1 MIVIDQN
8 SAINSLN
15 ESLVPSAHLID
26 GRKELDWLYFL
37 TEFSKLIN
45 FYNDKNTIEGNWNPF
60 LLKDPVFL
68 MASISKTNYKNLH
81 ATYKTSCAEIQK
93 LSQQPDTANLS
104 ANALDKL
111 FDHLTAIYKIIER
124 WTHYMQIDNEMYD
137 LKNYIIHE
145 VKTKLSIDF
154 WAIQAFRQYLYN
166 LSAKGLFMA
175 GISYHEILSFD
186 NLLWS
191 INKDKRPFWQIFGF
205 ETEQDIFTAINKST
219 TVCLNILTTIGDR
232 LFNFLEIIIHH
243 AVNEFKKLSHK
254 KSKFPDTTLLRSF
267 VHALKAQQEQLNG
280 ISQKHLDFYYT
291 EILKQTELPAFADT
305 VFLCS
310 TLAKNDTVFTLPQGT
325 LFNAGVDA
333 QKNPILFASQQNVN
347 LNPAVIKS
355 VQTLSYQNQ
364 FNTPSFSLQT
374 IAKPTTIQKDPNN
387 KIMGWSTFGELNPD
401 VNLPVNPEKNV
412 TQIGISFASPILL
425 LREGKRTITLRLE
438 FNTTVDIS
446 LLQSATY
453 YLSTQKSW
461 LNLQPNQ
468 LKIQTNNSSA
478 NTTATIT
485 ITLAPTD
492 IAIEPFLINPDGL
505 KCDFPMFKIMFQTI
519 ANPVNPPKITSIT
532 IDVKVLDV
540 KTFQLYND
548 FGELN
553 TKNPFPPFGPIPLVN
568 SNFIIGNNE
577 IFSKPLDSFCVEIN
591 WDKRPSDFET
601 YYAAY
606 NAYLKILN
614 TPTDTKQRK
623 SLARLLSS
631 IRHKKPDLPDS
642 KVPFSNASFTINFN
656 LLQNKKWQDLKMCK
670 TEIELSEIVFVPKE
684 DNCNPIFLFDPEKG
698 DPKVPFTS
706 TSVSS
711 YISISNLKIA
721 DDATTPGPIPGMQ
734 PDPNIQNQPLKFT
747 DTSSSGFVKMSLT
760 GPEYGFGSELY
771 PNIVADIALQNGN
784 LISMAKGGKVDK
796 FVAAANL
803 PFAPKIKT
811 FTADYDASVTYK
823 LDNSATDYPFQYFIY
838 SPFIT
843 YKTFDSSELSQTTL
857 NSAITGFSKENASGG
872 FLLYPSF
879 DYSGA
884 LFIELDSLI
893 CNSIL
898 SLYFQLA
905 RNSTAIT
912 DGESVT
918 YFYLNNNGWNK
929 IEPLSDGTNQFKCS
943 GIIELPIP
951 TDYSNNKNFMP
962 GESNWI
968 SIAVSG
974 DPESYSKTTFLQTNG
989 FTAQRTGISFLAST
1003 QSPQIDGNVIS
1014 KPQITIPQIASIIQP
1029 FPSFG
1034 GKAAENETNRNQ
1046 RVSNTIKTKNRSV
1059 TPEDY
1064 YKLILEN
1071 FNEIYYLKI
1080 VNKQYQNTCN
1090 VYLTKKVPAESET
1103 DAFNPLVTNCL
1114 ENEIQLFLQQ
1124 NASPFTTINVS
1135 NFNLEYVIVTAQIEI
1150 ESGYQEELIR
1160 KNVNQALKIHLSP
1173 WISSSSPQIEIDQPL
1188 TDAKIS
1194 TFLQTIEGVSA
1205 VNNVSFSTYFFNSVS
1220 KLQTD
1225 CKTNKTMLKA
1235 YGQATL
1241 LVTAPNHNI
1250 NF

>member
-1 MIVIDQN
+1 MIAIDQN

-45 FYNDKNTIEGNWNPF
+45 FYNDTNTIEGNWNPF

-68 MASISKTNYKNLH
+68 MASISKTNYKPLY
-81 ATYKTSCAEIQK
+81 ASYKTSCTEIQK
-93 LSQQPDTANLS
+93 LSQEKNTANLS

-111 FDHLTAIYKIIER
+111 FDHLTSIYKIIER
-124 WTHYMQIDNEMYD
+124 WTHYMQINNEIYD

-145 VKTKLSIDF
+145 VKSKLSVDF

-166 LSAKGLFMA
+166 LSAKGLFIV
-175 GISYHEILSFD
+175 GISYQEFASFD
-186 NLLWS
+186 TNLWS

-205 ETEQDIFTAINKST
+205 ETEQNLFTSIANT
-219 TVCLNILTTIGDR
+219 PFACLDILTKIGDK

-243 AVNEFKKLSHK
+243 AANEFKKLSHK

-267 VHALKAQQEQLNG
+267 VNVLKAQQDQLNG

-291 EILKQTELPAFADT
+291 EILKQTPLPAFADT

-310 TLAKNDTVFTLPQGT
+310 TLAKNDSTFRLPQGT

-347 LNPAVIKS
+347 LNPAVITS
-355 VQTLSYQNQ
+355 VQTLSYQNKY
-364 FNTPSFSLQT
+364 NTPSFSLQT
-374 IAKPTTIQKDPNN
+374 IAKPTSIQKDQNN
-387 KIMGWSTFGELNPD
+387 LVTSWSTFGETNPV
-401 VNLPVNPEKNV
+401 VNLETNPETSV

-425 LREGKRTITLRLE
+425 LREGERTITLNFE

-461 LNLQPNQ
+461 LQ
-468 LKIQTNNSSA
+468 LETSQLTFAVNNSP

-485 ITLAPTD
+485 INFTAAV

-505 KCDFPMFKIMFQTI
+505 ECNMPMFKMLFQSV
-519 ANPVNPPKITSIT
+519 ANPVNPPKITSIS
-532 IDVKVLDV
+532 IQVNVSEV

-577 IFSKPLDSFCVEIN
+577 IFSKPLDSFSIQID

-601 YYAAY
+601 YYDAY
-606 NAYLKILN
+606 NAYLKKLD
-614 TPTDTKQRK
+614 PQTDTKQRR
-623 SLARLLSS
+623 SLARLLES
-631 IRHKKPDLPDS
+631 ITHKKKDLPDA
-642 KVPFSNASFTINFN
+642 KVPFSNASFTVNFN
-656 LLQNKKWQDLKMCK
+656 LLQNKSWQDLKMCK
-670 TEIELSEIVFVPKE
+670 TDITDADIVFVPKE

-698 DPKVPFTS
+698 DPKVPFTT
-706 TSVSS
+706 TSSS
-711 YISISNLKIA
+711 AYISISNLKTS
-721 DDATTPGPIPGMQ
+721 DASGSNNAIIQ
-734 PDPNIQNQPLKFT
+734 PDPTIQNQPLKFT
-747 DTSSSGFVKMSLT
+747 DASSSGFIKMSLT
-760 GPEYGFGSELY
+760 SPEYGFGSELY
-771 PNIVADIALQNGN
+771 PNIVAAIALQNGN
-784 LISMAKGGKVDK
+784 LITAKKGKIVDK
-796 FVAAANL
+796 FITAANV
-803 PFAPKIKT
+803 PFVPKIKT
-811 FTADYDASVTYK
+811 FTAEYDASVTYK
-823 LDNSATDYPFQYFIY
+823 LDNTATDYPFQYFIY

-843 YKTFDSSELSQTTL
+843 YKIFDSNELNDTTL
-857 NSAITGFSKENASGG
+857 NTAITGVSDENASGG

-879 DYSGA
+879 NYSGA

-893 CNSIL
+893 CNSTL
-898 SLYFQLA
+898 NLFFQLA
-905 RNSTAIT
+905 RNSTAVTAEDSIT
-912 DGESVT
+912 
-918 YFYLNNNGWNK
+918 YLYLSNSGWKK
-929 IEPLSDGTNQFKCS
+929 IEPLSDGTDEFKCS

-951 TDYSNNKNFMP
+951 ADCNNNKKFMP
-962 GESNWI
+962 GTNNWI

-974 DPESYSKTTFLQTNG
+974 DLESYSKTTFLHTNA
-989 FTAQRTGISFLAST
+989 FTAQRSGTSFLSST
-1003 QSPQIDGNVIS
+1003 ESPQIQPGAIT
-1014 KPQITIPQIASIIQP
+1014 KPQNAIPQIATILQP

-1059 TPEDY
+1059 TPEDF
-1064 YKLILEN
+1064 YKLIIEN
-1071 FNEIYYLKI
+1071 FNEIYFVKV
-1080 VNKQYQNTCN
+1080 VNKKHQNSCN
-1090 VYLTKKVPAESET
+1090 VYLTKKVSSESET
-1103 DAFNPLVTNCL
+1103 GAFNPLVTNCL
-1114 ENEIQLFLQQ
+1114 ESEITLFLQQ
-1124 NASPFTTINVS
+1124 NASPFSNIAVS
-1135 NFNLEYVIVTAQIEI
+1135 NFNLEYVVVTAQIEI

-1173 WISSSSPQIEIDQPL
+1173 WISSLSPQIEIDKPL
-1188 TDAKIS
+1188 SDAKIS
-1194 TFLQTIEGVSA
+1194 TFIQTIEGVSA
-1205 VNNVSFSTYFFNSVS
+1205 VNNVLLSTYFFNSETR
-1220 KLQTD
+1220 LQTA
-1225 CKTNKTMLKA
+1225 CKTNKTTLKA
-1235 YGQATL
+1235 YGPTTL

-1250 NF
+1250 IF